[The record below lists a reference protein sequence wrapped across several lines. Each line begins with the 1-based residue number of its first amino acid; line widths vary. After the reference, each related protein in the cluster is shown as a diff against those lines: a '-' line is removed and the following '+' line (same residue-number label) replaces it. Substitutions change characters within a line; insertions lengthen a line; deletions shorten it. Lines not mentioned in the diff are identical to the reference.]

1 VTAPEQHSPPV
12 YGCAAGA
19 VLHRHAGDTLEPAVL
34 LHTFLPPGVE
44 DQLREAPARVD
55 VHGDGPGSGTVT
67 VRVLTDGQS
76 LSWQLP
82 ITPFIAAL
90 PGQPGDDGRMVL
102 LGLVD
107 AEPEPGFW
115 AHPADCEHLAA
126 ELQLPVADLVDAL
139 RGRLTPWLVED
150 LDLLLHDDAHDR
162 AVDRSPAQTL
172 ASAVIAHYRG
182 DLVAE
187 QATVRLLR
195 ALELAPDDFSVEL
208 GSRLCTALVSAM
220 AVAEPG
226 AVGALLEQTGP
237 FETEAI
243 RLLTALPAEL
253 TAVPPANRTE
263 TAMNFLLAGAD
274 RDETVGAAVSV
285 IARLA
290 RLSFGPD
297 LADEDVLRRLGMVDD
312 AGLSRLAR
320 IWVDLAAGASGPAA
334 RDDVVAGDIAL
345 RVQAEGPPGLD
356 WFRGTAATLAAM
368 ALEVAGRNPN
378 RVAEPVQA
386 VTGLLDDDTSDLAAG
401 TRAVLTLARYVR
413 GQGRLGPVLW
423 LAVPTGV
430 ATQAVTHAYLDG
442 LDREVVVDLLAELLE
457 EDVEGVD
464 LLDGFI
470 CATSQLLAHLDQ
482 QEDPELRRAQV
493 GELLGAVPGG
503 PRGNRWLLAACLRE
517 APGHDAAAADLAPYL
532 GDAPAVDPDRAA
544 AKSGR
549 TGTLSA
555 GLEVL
560 EALAAVLGEP
570 AQMTREEL
578 LGLVL
583 PSALAEHDLIRRPAP
598 ILGEQA

>member
-34 LHTFLPPGVE
+34 LHTFLPPGLE

-55 VHGDGPGSGTVT
+55 VHGDGPGSDTVT
-67 VRVLTDGQS
+67 VRVLTDGRS

-82 ITPFIAAL
+82 ITPFVAAL

-172 ASAVIAHYRG
+172 ASAVLAHYRG

-195 ALELAPDDFSVEL
+195 ALELAPEDFTVEL
-208 GSRLCTALVSAM
+208 GGRLCAALVAAVVSAEPA
-220 AVAEPG
+220 AVAT
-226 AVGALLEQTGP
+226 LLEQTGP
-237 FETEAI
+237 FESEVI
-243 RLLTALPAEL
+243 RLLTALPAQL
-253 TAVPPANRTE
+253 RAVPPAERTE
-263 TAMNFLLAGAD
+263 AAMTFLLDGTE

-290 RLSFGPD
+290 RGSFGPD

-320 IWVDLAAGASGPAA
+320 IWVALAAGAAGPPNGDDLVAA
-334 RDDVVAGDIAL
+334 DVAG
-345 RVQAEGPPGLD
+345 RVRAEGTPGLD
-356 WFRGTAATLAAM
+356 WLRGTAATLAATG
-368 ALEVAGRNPN
+368 LEVAGRNPA
-378 RVAEPVQA
+378 RIAAPVAA
-386 VTGLLDDDTSDLAAG
+386 VTALLDDETPDPAAG
-401 TRAVLTLARYVR
+401 ARAAITLARYVR
-413 GQGRLGPVLW
+413 SQGRLGPALW

-430 ATQAVTHAYLDG
+430 ATQAVAQAYLDG
-442 LDREVVVDLLAELLE
+442 LDPDTVVDLLSELLE
-457 EDVEGVD
+457 DDVEGVD
-464 LLDGFI
+464 LLDGFV

-493 GELLGAVPGG
+493 AELMAAVPGG
-503 PRGNRWLLAACLRE
+503 PRGSRWLLTACLRE
-517 APGHDAAAADLAPYL
+517 APGHDAAAADLGPYL
-532 GDAPAVDPDRAA
+532 GDAPAVDADRAA
-544 AKSGR
+544 EKAGR
-549 TGTLSA
+549 TGMLTA
-555 GLEVL
+555 GLAML
-560 EALAAVLGEP
+560 EALAVVLGEP
-570 AQMTREEL
+570 AQLTREDL
-578 LGLVL
+578 FGLVF